1 MAIVIRIGILSVAM
15 AVYMG
20 WAFRGIEYEPLEA
33 APDLLG
39 FFLAFTIPTAIAV
52 PIYKLMGQRDAAQ
65 ISRFAF
71 GFWLVAAGLAAAGW
85 LVMNAGD
92 PATAGFFRDNVIVG
106 IVGLIALIAAV
117 NFGAIQALQY
127 LAPKKR

>member
-1 MAIVIRIGILSVAM
+1 MAIAIRIGIISVAM

-20 WAFRGIEYEPLEA
+20 WAFRGIEYEALEA
-33 APDLLG
+33 APDLLA

-52 PIYKLMGQRDAAQ
+52 PVYKMLGQRDNAQ

-71 GFWLVAAGLAAAGW
+71 RFWLAAAGVAAGAW

-106 IVGLIALIAAV
+106 IIGLIALVAAV
-117 NFGAIQALQY
+117 NFGAIQVLQY